1 MSFRRNLRHARS
13 HLIIVAV
20 LIIAGAVIVQ
30 IEDRNL
36 QQEAGKPIPDHGI
49 ESVGTVTGK

>member
-20 LIIAGAVIVQ
+20 LVIAGAVIVH
-30 IEDRNL
+30 IEDKNL
-36 QQEAGKPIPDHGI
+36 QQETGKPIPDHGL
-49 ESVGTVTGK
+49 EAVGSVTGQ

>member
-1 MSFRRNLRHARS
+1 MSFRNNLRHARS

-20 LIIAGAVIVQ
+20 LIVAGALIVH

-36 QQEAGKPIPDHGI
+36 QRETGKPIPDHGI
-49 ESVGTVTGK
+49 QAARPVNAP

>member
-49 ESVGTVTGK
+49 ESVDTVTGK